1 MQALS
6 IPQHIVWKPGTKPHE
21 EHVGLVE
28 ISPCEPGYG
37 ITLGTALRRV
47 LLSSLPGAAI
57 TAFKVEGALHEFTT
71 LPHVKEDVV
80 ALVLALKGIRFN
92 LHTDE
97 EVRLTLSKKGVTEV
111 TAGDFTPHAAVEVVN
126 PGAHIAT
133 ITSSE
138 GSFDMEVVVRKGRG
152 YMATEDRDREERE
165 LGTILVDALYS
176 PVLNVGVNVDHVRV
190 GEMTN
195 FERLTLSVTTDGS
208 VSPQDAY
215 MQSVDIL
222 MQQLE
227 SLRGNV
233 NNALESTEIVN
244 EEPVLV
250 EGLKPEEARDDTEE
264 GTKKTKKVKSKKE

>member
-1 MQALS
+1 MQSLS
-6 IPQHIVWKPGTKPHE
+6 IPQHINWKPGSKPHE
-21 EHVGLVE
+21 ELVE

-57 TAFKVEGALHEFTT
+57 MSFKIEGALHEFTT
-71 LPHVKEDVV
+71 LPHIKEDTIQI
-80 ALVLALKGIRFN
+80 VLALKAVRFN

-97 EVRLTLSKKGVTEV
+97 EVRLSLSKKGLTTVK
-111 TAGDFTPHAAVEVVN
+111 AGDFVPHASVEVVN
-126 PGAHIAT
+126 PEAPIAT
-133 ITSSE
+133 ITSKE

-165 LGTILVDALYS
+165 LGTVLIDALFS
-176 PVLNVGVNVDHVRV
+176 PVLNVGVAVDHIRV

-195 FERLTLSVTTDGS
+195 FERLTLSITTDGS
-208 VSPQDAY
+208 VGPRDAY

-227 SLRGNV
+227 SLRGNS
-233 NNALESTEIVN
+233 NGALEPMETVSEEMPSLIEITTA
-244 EEPVLV
+244 EEPDALND
-250 EGLKPEEARDDTEE
+250 A
-264 GTKKTKKVKSKKE
+264 KKIKKVKPKKE